1 MATCDGCMALPLRSR
16 KRWRDAAFEGP
27 FGRKSWTEQ
36 VCGAK
41 QRQSHAAYPSL
52 ERQVTIH
59 LLPLLGVRVGR
70 AKETNGLPKPSH
82 TGRGAKPTGLVSG
95 RTRPSTNAP
104 SKLARTSSPGRVG
117 GSGSAGDFDGWH
129 DVECRSRQR
138 RLCMCDGPLMN
149 VTTDRVY
156 RAEAFSVRRFQP
168 SRSRR
173 TWILPSSHNLPNVLS
188 QNSLTFPI
196 CSSISVFK
204 CRAPACQ
211 SSVV

>member
-1 MATCDGCMALPLRSR
+1 MARRSVRRSVRTQVLDGTSLRSQ
-16 KRWRDAAFEGP
+16 AA
-27 FGRKSWTEQ
+27 TEP
-36 VCGAK
+36 CGLPIAGAPGD
-41 QRQSHAAYPSL
+41 HPPPSSS
-52 ERQVTIH
+52 
-59 LLPLLGVRVGR
+59 GVRGR

-138 RLCMCDGPLMN
+138 RLCMCDGPLTN

-156 RAEAFSVRRFQP
+156 RAEAFGVMCFQP